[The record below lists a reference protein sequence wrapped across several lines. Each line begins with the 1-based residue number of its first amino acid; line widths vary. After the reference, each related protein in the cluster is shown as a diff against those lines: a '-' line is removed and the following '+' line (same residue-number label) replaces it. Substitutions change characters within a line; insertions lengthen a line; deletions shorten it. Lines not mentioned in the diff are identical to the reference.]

1 MTKLFGLILTLA
13 ALYLFCAYWPSTVSN
28 GAWVTAK
35 TQASRAI
42 GR

>member
-13 ALYLFCAYWPSTVSN
+13 ALYLFCAYWPNTVSN
-28 GAWVTAK
+28 GAMATAR
-35 TQASRAI
+35 TQVERAI